1 MKTNQTSKSS
11 AFLKIVRVATTLAAV
26 VMFSHTANADPR
38 PGGIWGNPPPAQPS
52 KRELLA
58 SNVQKT
64 VKLGTQTAVQTPL
77 KNAAVTKVPCAACSY
92 RPPMLVRSGKPG
104 R

>member
-11 AFLKIVRVATTLAAV
+11 ALLNILRVATTLAAV
-26 VMFSHTANADPR
+26 VMFSHTAIADPR
-38 PGGIWGNPPPAQPS
+38 PGGIWNIPPMKQPTT
-52 KRELLA
+52 RELLA
-58 SNVQKT
+58 SDVRKT
-64 VKLGTQTAVQTPL
+64 VKLGTQTAIQTPL
-77 KNAAVTKVPCAACSY
+77 KTAAVSKVPCAACSY